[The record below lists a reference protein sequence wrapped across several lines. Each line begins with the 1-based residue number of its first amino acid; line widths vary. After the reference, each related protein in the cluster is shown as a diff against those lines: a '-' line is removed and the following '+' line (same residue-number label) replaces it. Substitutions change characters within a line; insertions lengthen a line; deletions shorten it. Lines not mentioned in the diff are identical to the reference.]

1 MSHRL
6 FRIKNKLTLV
16 NKMVSLQYIY
26 KLYKEEGNQI
36 VKQDFYVKHKLHT
49 FQSTQNQK

>member
-16 NKMVSLQYIY
+16 NKMSVYNIYINY
-26 KLYKEEGNQI
+26 IKGKEI
-36 VKQDFYVKHKLHT
+36 RL
-49 FQSTQNQK
+49 